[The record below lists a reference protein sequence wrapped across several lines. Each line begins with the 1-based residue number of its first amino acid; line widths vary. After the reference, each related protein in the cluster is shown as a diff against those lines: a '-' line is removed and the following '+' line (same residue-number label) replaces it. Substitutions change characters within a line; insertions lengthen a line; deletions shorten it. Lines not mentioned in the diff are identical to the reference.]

1 MSPNKLSNKRFAFA
15 LALVLIAA
23 NIAQAQPNPNLRPTY
38 GSVTLKAGFLPDPY
52 TKDLVA
58 GGPLRTQLGGVGA
71 YVAKAPDFSLHY
83 TKGQYPLTFTV
94 KSTGDTTLLINLP
107 DGAWIADDDSGGSLN
122 PLIRIA
128 KPQSGRYDI
137 YVGTYGKNLLEA
149 TLFITELEAAK
160 QPPPP
165 VPTPVAGDLP
175 HCFIVSAGV
184 DNYQRANKL
193 NGCLNDARNT
203 VEAFRAQTGKLFGK
217 VEVQTL
223 LDDTATRD
231 GIEQRLKKFTTQ
243 GKARDYMVLFLSGHG
258 ARTSGDK
265 TWFFLPFDFHPSNV
279 SGTILTDKQILDAG
293 DAVVR
298 QKKNFVIIVDA
309 CFCGQLH
316 ETARP
321 YLSRYKN
328 ANDGGM
334 IVMLSSAADQT
345 SSALG
350 SYSAFAKALV
360 DTMAGGGDL
369 DKDGKV
375 TVSEIQV
382 YSQKRTSQLLK
393 QARVSNPQDTVV
405 AWSPSV
411 SKDTP
416 LAHTGTIVAA
426 APKKPRPTEIPMRW
440 EGTETLAGYGKL
452 SFAMYP
458 SGRAVMVDAK
468 DTMEGVWRQQDGQ
481 YTLSFANGAIVY
493 TGTLSGGT
501 LSGTATSPSPRQQ
514 EMRKWDWTVEQQTGG

>member
-1 MSPNKLSNKRFAFA
+1 MSPNKLWNKRLAFA
-15 LALVLIAA
+15 LAVVLCGASFA
-23 NIAQAQPNPNLRPTY
+23 RAQPNPNLKPTY

-58 GGPLRTQLGGVGA
+58 GGQLRTNLGGVNA

-83 TKGQYPLTFTV
+83 TKGQYPLTFTA
-94 KSTGDTTLLINLP
+94 KSIGDTTLLINLP
-107 DGAWIADDDSGGSLN
+107 DGTWVANDDNGGSLN
-122 PLIRIA
+122 PLIRVA
-128 KPQSGRYDI
+128 NPQSGRYDI
-137 YVGTYGKNLLEA
+137 YVGTYGKNLQDA
-149 TLFITELEAAK
+149 TLSITELEPAK
-160 QPPPP
+160 QPTPAPP
-165 VPTPVAGDLP
+165 VGGNLP
-175 HCFIVSAGV
+175 DCFIVSAGV
-184 DNYQRANKL
+184 DNYRNANKL

-203 VEAFRAQTGKLFGK
+203 AEAFRTQTGKLFGR

-223 LDDTATRD
+223 LDGTATRA
-231 GIEQRLKKFTTQ
+231 GIEQRLQDFATQ

-258 ARTSGDK
+258 ARTSGNK
-265 TWFFLPFDFHPSNV
+265 NWFFLPFDFQPSNV

-293 DAVVR
+293 DALVR

-309 CFCGQLH
+309 CFCGQLQV
-316 ETARP
+316 TAQP
-321 YLSRYKN
+321 YFSRYRS

-334 IVMLSSAADQT
+334 IVMLSSAAHQT

-350 SYSAFAKALV
+350 NYSAFAKALV

-369 DKDGKV
+369 NKDGKV

-382 YSQKRTSQLLK
+382 YSQRRTDQLLE
-393 QARVSNPQDTVV
+393 QARVTDPQDTVV
-405 AWSPSV
+405 AWSPSI

-426 APKKPRPTEIPMRW
+426 APKARPKEIPMRW
-440 EGTETLAGYGKL
+440 EGAETLAGYGKL

-468 DTMEGVWRQQDGQ
+468 NTMEGIWRQQDGQ
-481 YTLSFANGAIVY
+481 YTLSFSNGAIVY
-493 TGTLSGGT
+493 TGTLAGGT
-501 LSGTATSPSPRQQ
+501 ISGTATSPSPRQQ
-514 EMRKWDWTVEQQTGG
+514 KMRQWNWTVEQQPGG